1 MSFTIGQNVGA
12 YRIIAQLGQ
21 GGMATVFKAYHPGL
35 DRYVAV
41 KVMHPAFKQDP
52 GFVQRFNREARI
64 VARLEHPNIVPV
76 YDYAEHAG
84 HPYLVMRFVEGET
97 LKARLRRGPLGRDQ
111 IIQVA
116 SQVGAALSHA
126 HGQGILHRD
135 IKPSNVLLT
144 GDPEDPHDLG
154 DIFLTD
160 FGLARIAEAG
170 ESTLSKDMMMG
181 TPQYISPEQAKGIR
195 DLDAGTDIYS
205 LGVLLFELV
214 TGRVP
219 FSADTPY
226 SIIHDHIFTPLPLPT
241 SIEPN
246 VSAQTERVL
255 LRALAKERE
264 DRYPDVDS
272 FITALVDAL
281 EEEGAAPPPFPPPAE
296 GSPEAVVA
304 TALPAPV
311 PEPGVQAED
320 IEKALSQDLLKKPRR
335 TSLLVVGGALLVLC
349 LCSLVILGPVR
360 KARQQNATA
369 TAQAAVEATRPAP
382 TAPVE
387 DPQLAAEIAA
397 AEQRV
402 DQNPRDPYAH
412 IDLARLYLTAGAVE
426 KAEEQLR
433 QALDLRPDDEQFYL
447 EVGRQ
452 LLEAE
457 RPDLAAETY
466 VAGLEAV
473 PDSSE
478 LRTGLVQLLWGTNL
492 LDKDPARAEKYAR
505 RLVGAQPEDPLFHL
519 FLAQTLIRGG
529 KLEEAKAELDSV
541 LETHPDMPEAH
552 LVNAHWFRKN
562 RQPVQ
567 ARQEL
572 RTALGL
578 AGDRAWLR
586 AIIEREME
594 GLDAGE

>member
-64 VARLEHPNIVPV
+64 VARLEHPSIVPV

-97 LKARLRRGPLGRDQ
+97 LKARLRRGPLGPDQ
-111 IIQVA
+111 IIEVA
-116 SQVGAALSHA
+116 TQVGAALAHA
-126 HGQGILHRD
+126 HEQGILHRD

-144 GDPEDPHDLG
+144 GNPEEPDNLG
-154 DIFLTD
+154 DIYLTD

-195 DLDAGTDIYS
+195 DLDARTDIYS

-226 SIIHDHIFTPLPLPT
+226 SVIHDHIFTPLPLPT
-241 SIEPN
+241 SIDPN
-246 VSAQTERVL
+246 VSPQTESVL
-255 LRALAKERE
+255 LKALAKEPE

-272 FITALVDAL
+272 FVTAFVQAL
-281 EEEGAAPPPFPPPAE
+281 QAEEVTPAE
-296 GSPEAVVA
+296 PPLEQAPEAVVS
-304 TALPAPV
+304 PAPAATV
-311 PEPGVQAED
+311 VAAGVQPED
-320 IEKALSQDLLKKPRR
+320 ADRVPLEEPRRKPRR
-335 TSLLVVGGALLVLC
+335 TSLLVAGGALVVLC
-349 LCSLVILGPVR
+349 LFSWVILSRAGDT
-360 KARQQNATA
+360 RQQRATA
-369 TAQAAVEATRPAP
+369 TAQAAIGATRPP
-382 TAPVE
+382 STPLTE
-387 DPQLAAEIAA
+387 DPQLAVEIAA

-402 DQNPRDPYAH
+402 SQNPQDPYAH
-412 IDLARLYLTAGAVE
+412 VDLARLYLKAGAVE
-426 KAEEQLR
+426 KAEEQVR
-433 QALDLRPDDEQFYL
+433 QAIDLRPEDERFYL
-447 EVGRQ
+447 DVGRQ
-452 LLEAE
+452 LLDAD
-457 RPDLAAETY
+457 RPDLAAEAY
-466 VAGLEAV
+466 VAGLEAF
-473 PDSSE
+473 PESE
-478 LRTGLVQLLWGTNL
+478 PLRTGLVELLWGSNL
-492 LDKDPARAEKYAR
+492 LEKDPARAEKLAR
-505 RLVGAQPEDPLFHL
+505 RLVEAQPEDPLFRL
-519 FLAQTLIRGG
+519 LLAQTLIRGN
-529 KLEEAKAELDSV
+529 KMEEARGELDGV
-541 LETHPDMPEAH
+541 LEAHPRLPEAH

-572 RTALGL
+572 RTALDL

-586 AIIEREME
+586 ALIEREME
-594 GLDAGE
+594 GLEDGE

>member
-1 MSFTIGQNVGA
+1 MSFTVGQNVGA

-84 HPYLVMRFVEGET
+84 QPYLVMRFVEGET
-97 LKARLRRGPLGRDQ
+97 LKARLRRGPLRPSQ
-111 IIQVA
+111 IVQVA
-116 SQVGAALSHA
+116 RQVGAALAHA
-126 HGQGILHRD
+126 HEQGILHRD

-144 GDPEDPHDLG
+144 GDPADAENLG
-154 DIFLTD
+154 DIYLTD

-205 LGVLLFELV
+205 LGVLLYELV

-241 SIEPN
+241 TIDPT
-246 VSAQTERVL
+246 VSPQTERVL
-255 LRALAKERE
+255 LKALAKERE

-272 FITALVDAL
+272 FVTAFVEAL
-281 EEEGAAPPPFPPPAE
+281 QAEEVAVIEPETEGAPEGAAAP
-296 GSPEAVVA
+296 
-304 TALPAPV
+304 LPAATTAAAAV
-311 PEPGVQAED
+311 QPEDAGVAQSEEA
-320 IEKALSQDLLKKPRR
+320 QKKRGR
-335 TSLLVVGGALLVLC
+335 TSLAVAGGALVVLC
-349 LCSLVILGPVR
+349 LCSLVILRRV
-360 KARQQNATA
+360 ADTRQQKATA
-369 TAQAAVEATRPAP
+369 TAEAAIEVTQPP
-382 TAPVE
+382 PIPLTE
-387 DPQLAAEIAA
+387 DTQLAGEIVD
-397 AEQRV
+397 AEQRAS
-402 DQNPRDPYAH
+402 QNPQDPTLH
-412 IDLARLYLTAGAVE
+412 IDLALLYLQAGAPD
-426 KAEEQLR
+426 KAEEQFR
-433 QALDLRPDDEQFYL
+433 QAIDLKPEDEQFYL
-447 EVGRQ
+447 DVGRK

-457 RPDLAAETY
+457 RPDLAAEAY

-473 PDSSE
+473 PDSAE
-478 LRTGLVQLLWGTNL
+478 LRAGLMELLWGTNL
-492 LDKDPARAEKYAR
+492 LDKDPARAEKYAG
-505 RLVGAQPEDPLFHL
+505 RLVEAQPEDPLFHL

-529 KLEEAKAELDSV
+529 KLEEARAELDGV
-541 LETHPDMPEAH
+541 LETHPDMPEVH
-552 LVNAHWFRKN
+552 LVNGLWFRKN
-562 RQPVQ
+562 RQPLQ
-567 ARQEL
+567 ARREL
-572 RTALGL
+572 RTALEL